1 MPKLMEVIDFLDD
14 TGQVMVCRIPASG
27 QTEIKWGAQLT
38 VRESQVAV
46 FFRDGKALD
55 VFGPGRY
62 VLQTQN
68 VPIITKWVTSFGYGP
83 QSPFRAEVYFL
94 SMKLFPNLKWGTRE
108 PLLFKDAEL
117 KMVRLRSHGIF
128 SMQITEP
135 SLFLNKIIGTQGVF
149 TQDNI
154 EEYLR
159 NIITSRIN
167 VIIAN
172 EIKTVFDMPKEINH
186 LSLAAKSALL
196 TDFEG
201 LGLSLHDFYISSISV
216 PQEVQIM
223 IDTRSGMSAVG
234 NMDEFM
240 KYKTALAL
248 QSAAEN
254 PSGTAATGVGLGA
267 GMGMGLILPQYI
279 ANAVKGE
286 QADKQQY
293 AADKIRKLKEL
304 LDMGAISQEE
314 FECKKKTLL
323 TEM

>member
-108 PLLFKDAEL
+108 PILFKDAEL